1 MSTQAICTN
10 QTRGRVAKTTES
22 SQDLLLF
29 LFSFREEYAFINNL
43 NTEQQQQKKKT
54 VNSH

>member
-22 SQDLLLF
+22 SQDLF
-29 LFSFREEYAFINNL
+29 FPFREEYAFINNL
-43 NTEQQQQKKKT
+43 NIEPPQKKL